1 MATVSSITGVA
12 PATAAT
18 GSVANK
24 NGELGKE
31 AFLQLLV
38 AQIQNQD
45 PLNPS
50 EDKEFI
56 AQLSTFSMLEQ
67 MQNMSSS
74 MSASQAA
81 ALIGKQVTW
90 QEMSGGATKTYY
102 AVVESVRVDGSS
114 VYLVVDAQTG
124 KEIKYSD
131 VKLIEDPNAAVTSQ
145 LSQASA
151 LIGKKVTWY
160 EPDADGKSVGK
171 TGRVEAVRAA
181 GAQVYLLVGKDEKG
195 NDKFIALS
203 GVTDVA
209 D

>member
-1 MATVSSITGVA
+1 MATVSSITGVS
-12 PATAAT
+12 PATST
-18 GSVANK
+18 SSVTNN

-45 PLNPS
+45 PLNPA

-67 MQNMSSS
+67 LQNMSAS
-74 MSASQAA
+74 MSASQAS

-90 QEMSGGATKTYY
+90 QEMVSGVTKTYY
-102 AVVESVRVDGSS
+102 AVVESVRVDGSN
-114 VYLVVDAQTG
+114 VYLVVDSQTG

-131 VKLIEDPNAAVTSQ
+131 VKLIEDPNAAAASQ

-151 LIGKKVTWY
+151 LIGRKVTWY
-160 EPDADGKSVGK
+160 ELDADGNSVGK
-171 TGRVEAVRAA
+171 TAAVESVRAV
-181 GAQVYLLVGKDEKG
+181 GAEIYLLVGKDDNG
-195 NDKFIALS
+195 NDKYVALS
-203 GVTDVA
+203 GVTDVT